1 MQPGKARKSSR
12 KSQVVA
18 ARHVAA
24 APWACQAVQPQLADA
39 ELLESGEPAV
49 PIYNQVADLE
59 TILQERDA
67 CGVRNQLL
75 MHQAMCAAVGLVYR
89 SDH

>member
-1 MQPGKARKSSR
+1 
-12 KSQVVA
+12 
-18 ARHVAA
+18 
-24 APWACQAVQPQLADA
+24 
-39 ELLESGEPAV
+39 V